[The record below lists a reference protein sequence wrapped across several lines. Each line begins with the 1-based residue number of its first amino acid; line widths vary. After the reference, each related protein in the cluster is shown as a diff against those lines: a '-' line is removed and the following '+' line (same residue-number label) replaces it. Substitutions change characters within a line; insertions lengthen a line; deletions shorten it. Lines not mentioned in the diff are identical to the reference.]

1 MVESAH
7 VYQNKKKEIDYTPFT
22 KVRPKESRVI
32 PPVISIPTHERQ
44 NCRPSCIDNILT
56 NDPGNCV
63 LSGCITDRIG
73 DHAPTFEFTDIE
85 FEVGPKSGKHV
96 QYYDFSNANL
106 NKFLTL
112 LNTDLSK
119 LHTTHEFSDFTKLFD
134 HVLDTTCKLAKPKTT
149 KRNPINNPWIT
160 DSISA
165 AVEKKHQLKDTWI
178 KSKTKANPDGD
189 LDLEQTF
196 KVYRRILK
204 SVINAAKNTYSCNQ
218 IIGNKHDRK
227 KLEDMADYKRT

>member
-1 MVESAH
+1 MGDFNV
-7 VYQNKKKEIDYTPFT
+7 DLL
-22 KVRPKESRVI
+22 KVIGNAGHGNHSLFEECLFRNGFA
-32 PPVISIPTHERQ
+32 PVISLPTHERQ

-119 LHTTHEFSDFTKLFD
+119 LHATHEFSDFAKLFD

-149 KRNPINNPWIT
+149 KRT
-160 DSISA
+160 GSISA
-165 AVEKKHQLKDTWI
+165 AVEKKHELKDTWI
-178 KSKTKANPDGD
+178 TSKTKANP
-189 LDLEQTF
+189 LFSLFITQ
-196 KVYRRILK
+196 
-204 SVINAAKNTYSCNQ
+204 
-218 IIGNKHDRK
+218 
-227 KLEDMADYKRT
+227 